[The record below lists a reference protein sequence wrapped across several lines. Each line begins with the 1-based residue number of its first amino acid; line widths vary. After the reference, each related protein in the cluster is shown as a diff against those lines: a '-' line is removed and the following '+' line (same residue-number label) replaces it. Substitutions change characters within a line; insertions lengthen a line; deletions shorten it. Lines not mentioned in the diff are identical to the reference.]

1 VRRMRLDA
9 LFNPRSIA
17 IIGASRTPGKVGHV
31 LTRNVLESGY
41 PGDIIPINPNA
52 EEILGLKAY
61 PSVLDVP
68 GEIDLAVVSIPA
80 EHVLGVADEC
90 GRKGVKALVVI
101 TAGFKETGHEG
112 AVLERQLAEVGEKY
126 GMRIQ
131 GPNCLGLINTSIPLN
146 LSFAAAMPRRG
157 RIGFISQSGALGTAV
172 LDWVI
177 QEGIGFHSFVS
188 LGNKADLDEVD
199 FIEAM
204 GGDDG
209 IGVILLYLESIEKG
223 RRFLETSAE
232 VVKRKPI
239 IVLKGGTST
248 AGARAAGSHTGALVG
263 SFVAYKTAFEKTG
276 IVMAESVEE
285 LFNYAIAFTE
295 QPLPKGEGLAI
306 VTNAG
311 GPGILATD
319 LSERLGI
326 RLTNLSSDIRSRLME
341 KLPPAAATGNP
352 VDVLGDAMAD
362 RYRYAVEEVLKDDRV
377 NAVVVILTPQAM
389 TESLETAKAIVDIH
403 GRVVGK
409 PIITVFMGG
418 EMVRQ
423 ASDYLRDNG
432 IPCYD
437 FPEKAVKT
445 VSAMYEYA
453 RFMKEPEHPPARFK
467 DVNPDRVREILDA
480 ARKDGRVVLLSNE
493 SAEVVEAY
501 GIRSTNNRLARS
513 ADEAVKFAGELGYPV
528 VLKIVSPD
536 ILHKTDIGGV
546 ALNLRS
552 GDEVRSAYQGVLTSV
567 GRFMPEARI
576 YGVTVYHMVPQG
588 RETIIGMSQDIQFG
602 PLVMFGLGGI
612 YVNFLKDVSFR
623 LAPLSDHEAQ
633 RMMEETRAYTL
644 LKGIRGEPPSDIE
657 SLKNTI
663 LRVGQ
668 LVWDFPEIV
677 EMDINPVI
685 VYEWGEG
692 CIALDVKITLTK
704 D

>member
-1 VRRMRLDA
+1 MRLDA
-9 LFNPRSIA
+9 LFNPRSVA

-52 EEILGLKAY
+52 EEILGLTAY
-61 PSVLDVP
+61 PSVLDVT

-80 EHVLGVADEC
+80 DYVLGVADEC

-112 AVLERQLAEVGEKY
+112 AVLERKLAEVGEKY

-146 LSFAAAMPRRG
+146 LSFAAAMPKRG

-204 GGDDG
+204 GEDDG
-209 IGVILLYLESIEKG
+209 IGVILLYLESIEEG
-223 RRFLETSAE
+223 RRFLEASTE

-326 RLTNLSSDIRSRLME
+326 RLTNLSSEIRSRLME

-389 TESLETAKAIVDIH
+389 TESLETAKGIVDIH
-403 GRVVGK
+403 GRVMGK

-453 RFMKEPEHPPARFK
+453 RFMKEPEHPPTRFK
-467 DVNPDRVREILDA
+467 DVNPERVREILDA

-493 SAEVVEAY
+493 AAEVVEAY

-513 ADEAVKFAGELGYPV
+513 AEEAVKHAGELGYPV

-567 GRFMPEARI
+567 GRFMPEVRI
-576 YGVTVYHMVPQG
+576 YGVMVYHMIPRG
-588 RETIIGMSQDIQFG
+588 RETIIGMSQDVQFG

-612 YVNFLKDVSFR
+612 YVNFLKDISFR
-623 LAPLSDHEAQ
+623 LAPLSEHEAQ

>member
-1 VRRMRLDA
+1 MRLDA
-9 LFNPRSIA
+9 LFNPRSVA

-31 LTRNVLESGY
+31 LTRNVIESGY

-61 PSVLDVP
+61 PSILDVP
-68 GEIDLAVVSIPA
+68 GEIDLAVVAIPA
-80 EHVLGVADEC
+80 EYVLGIADEC
-90 GRKGVKALVVI
+90 GRKGVKFLVVI

-112 AVLERQLAEVGEKY
+112 AAIERQLAEVGEKY

-146 LSFAAAMPRRG
+146 LSFAAAMPRKG

-177 QEGIGFHSFVS
+177 QEGIGFHSFLS

-204 GGDDG
+204 GEDDG
-209 IGVILLYLESIEKG
+209 IGVILLYLESIEEG
-223 RRFLETSAE
+223 RRFLEASAE

-263 SFVAYKTAFEKTG
+263 SFVAYKTAFEKAG
-276 IVMAESVEE
+276 IVMAESIEE

-326 RLTNLSSDIRSRLME
+326 RLTNLSSEIRSRLME

-389 TESLETAKAIVDIH
+389 TESLETAKGIVDIH

-453 RFMKEPEHPPARFK
+453 RFMKEPEHPPTRFK
-467 DVNPDRVREILDA
+467 DVNPDRVQDILNA
-480 ARKDGRVVLLSNE
+480 ARKDGRVILLSNE
-493 SAEVVEAY
+493 STEVVEAY

>member
-1 VRRMRLDA
+1 MRLEA
-9 LFNPRSIA
+9 LFNPKSVA
-17 IIGASRTPGKVGHV
+17 IIGASRTPGKVGHI

-41 PGDIIPINPNA
+41 LGNVIPINPNA
-52 EEILGLKAY
+52 EEILGLKAF

-68 GEIDLAVVSIPA
+68 GEIDLAVVAIPA
-80 EHVLGVADEC
+80 EHVLSVADEC
-90 GRKGVKALVVI
+90 GRKGVKALVI
-101 TAGFKETGHEG
+101 ISAGFKETGHEG
-112 AVLERQLAEVGEKY
+112 AILERQLADVGEKY

-146 LSFAAAMPRRG
+146 LSFAAAMPRKG

-204 GGDDG
+204 GEDDG
-209 IGVILLYLESIEKG
+209 TGVILLYLESIEEG
-223 RRFLETSAE
+223 RRFLEASAE
-232 VVKRKPI
+232 VVKMKPI

-326 RLTNLSSDIRSRLME
+326 RLANLSSEIRNRLME

-362 RYRYAVEEVLKDDRV
+362 RYQYALEEVLKDDWV

-389 TESLETAKAIVDIH
+389 TEILETAKGIVDIH

-453 RFMKEPEHPPARFK
+453 RFMKQPEYPPVRFK
-467 DVNPDRVREILDA
+467 DVNPKKVREILDT

-493 SAEVVEAY
+493 AAEVVEAY
-501 GIRSTNNRLARS
+501 GIRSTNNRIARS
-513 ADEAVKFAGELGYPV
+513 AKEAVKHAGDLGYPV

-552 GDEVRSAYQGVLTSV
+552 EDEVRSAYQGVLTSV

-576 YGVTVYHMVPQG
+576 YGVMVYHMVPRG
-588 RETIIGMSQDIQFG
+588 RETIIGMSQDVQFG

-612 YVNFLKDVSFR
+612 YVNFLKDISFR

-633 RMMEETRAYTL
+633 GMMEETRAYTL
-644 LKGIRGEPPSDIE
+644 LKGIRGESPSDIE

>member
-1 VRRMRLDA
+1 MRLDA
-9 LFNPRSIA
+9 LFSPRSVA

-41 PGDIIPINPNA
+41 PGDVIPINPNA
-52 EEILGLKAY
+52 EEILGRKAY
-61 PSVLDVP
+61 PSILDVP
-68 GEIDLAVVSIPA
+68 GEIDLAVVAIPA
-80 EHVLGVADEC
+80 EHVLRIADEC
-90 GRKGVKALVVI
+90 GRKGIKALVVI

-112 AVLERQLAEVGEKY
+112 ALLERQLVEVGEKY

-131 GPNCLGLINTSIPLN
+131 GPNCLGIINTSIPLN
-146 LSFAAAMPRRG
+146 LSFAAAMPRKG

-204 GGDDG
+204 GEDEGT
-209 IGVILLYLESIEKG
+209 GVILLYLESIEKG

-326 RLTNLSSDIRSRLME
+326 RLANLSSGIRSRLME
-341 KLPPAAATGNP
+341 KLPQAAATGNP

-362 RYRYAVEEVLKDDRV
+362 RYRYAVEEVLKDNRV
-377 NAVVVILTPQAM
+377 NAIVVILTPQAM
-389 TESLETAKAIVDIH
+389 TEVMETAKDIVDIH
-403 GRVVGK
+403 GKVVGK

-418 EMVRQ
+418 ELVRK
-423 ASDYLRDNG
+423 ASDYLRDNR

-445 VSAMYEYA
+445 VSALYEYA
-453 RFMKEPEHPPARFK
+453 RFMKEPEYPPVRFK
-467 DVNPDRVREILDA
+467 DVNPKKVREILDA

-493 SAEVVEAY
+493 AAEVVEAY

-513 ADEAVKFAGELGYPV
+513 AEEAVRYAGELGYPV

-536 ILHKTDIGGV
+536 ILHKTDLGGV
-546 ALNLRS
+546 VLNLRAEN
-552 GDEVRSAYQGVLTSV
+552 EVRSAYQGVLTSV

-576 YGVTVYHMVPQG
+576 YGVMVYHMAPRG
-588 RETIIGMSQDIQFG
+588 RETIIGMSQDVQFG

>member
-1 VRRMRLDA
+1 MRLDA
-9 LFNPRSIA
+9 LFNPRSVA

-204 GGDDG
+204 GEDDG
-209 IGVILLYLESIEKG
+209 TGVILLYLESIEEG
-223 RRFLETSAE
+223 RRFLEVSAE

-263 SFVAYKTAFEKTG
+263 SFVAYKTAFEKAG

-326 RLTNLSSDIRSRLME
+326 RLASLSSEIRGRLME

-403 GRVVGK
+403 GRVAGK
-409 PIITVFMGG
+409 PIVTVFMGG

-453 RFMKEPEHPPARFK
+453 RFMKQPEYPPVRFK
-467 DVNPDRVREILDA
+467 DVNPKKVREILDA
-480 ARKDGRVVLLSNE
+480 SRKDGRVVLLSNE
-493 SAEVVEAY
+493 SAEAVEAY

-513 ADEAVKFAGELGYPV
+513 AEEAVKHAGELGYPV

-576 YGVTVYHMVPQG
+576 YGVMVYHMVPRG
-588 RETIIGMSQDIQFG
+588 RETIIGMSQDVQFG

-633 RMMEETRAYTL
+633 KMMEETRAYTL